1 MGQKVIYAPKLA
13 TAINMFEAGVG
24 IGYVPHHRIRQGLDD
39 GRVLKKAIVEHK
51 QPTQL
56 FYAWHANQK
65 DCCRISRDISFRF
78 FGLAGKKRLQPSS
91 NLTLVTFLR
100 SLNSYCVVV
109 NSALSSGEF

>member
-1 MGQKVIYAPKLA
+1 LGQKVIYAPKLA

-65 DCCRISRDISFRF
+65 DCCRISSDISLRF
-78 FGLAGKKRLQPSS
+78 FWS
-91 NLTLVTFLR
+91 NVEK
-100 SLNSYCVVV
+100 N
-109 NSALSSGEF
+109 G